1 MPICENCHNEWTWK
15 ETFKRS
21 FTLDSK
27 MRCPYCDKDQYITQ
41 KSKLKT
47 FFFNMIVLVINL
59 KNTFNGDEYM
69 EKEIYKFSVKH
80 EWIDYNGHM
89 NDGEYAKVFSLA
101 VDEWMKQIGLGA
113 DFRNNEQYTLFTLE
127 MHLNYLKE

>member
-47 FFFNMIVLVINL
+47 FFFNMIVLLPLVLNLIFNIPGVILLSLFIILFIFNIFIL
-59 KNTFNGDEYM
+59 ILLILFSILFIIFILIHPFNMEIGNTDTFG
-69 EKEIYKFSVKH
+69 YKS
-80 EWIDYNGHM
+80 
-89 NDGEYAKVFSLA
+89 
-101 VDEWMKQIGLGA
+101 
-113 DFRNNEQYTLFTLE
+113 
-127 MHLNYLKE
+127 

>member
-1 MPICENCHNEWTWK
+1 HNEWTWK

-47 FFFNMIVLVINL
+47 FFFNIIVLLPLVLNLIFNIPGVILLSLFPILFILFIRSQEHTSELQSLFNL
-59 KNTFNGDEYM
+59 LNRLLLTKN
-69 EKEIYKFSVKH
+69 I
-80 EWIDYNGHM
+80 
-89 NDGEYAKVFSLA
+89 L
-101 VDEWMKQIGLGA
+101 
-113 DFRNNEQYTLFTLE
+113 
-127 MHLNYLKE
+127 